1 MSQAAIPVVLARTL
15 WETLCESGDRSLSW
29 RIVDQSVYVIKIDE
43 Q

>member
-15 WETLCESGDRSLSW
+15 WETFCESSDRSLSW
-29 RIVDQSVYVIKIDE
+29 RVLDQCVDVIKIDE